1 MSRRKRRKP
10 PPESDTE
17 PYELDA
23 VVGEEVRNGTTF
35 FLVRWKGYGPESDD
49 WKKEEDVQ
57 APELVERFRAE
68 SQSATQGASSGPSAT
83 DMAGTVSGFG
93 RLNRKRSS
101 NKEGKRKK
109 AVYPEKSPTSPL
121 ASKLPRKQA
130 SSGLPLPEDD
140 NEVPATPQSTTPPIM
155 TVSPKFPDTMFG
167 PAIGSIYASPPIP
180 SAPVSRLPARGFAGR
195 GNCVDDTVADN
206 ALTASQ
212 HAPPDSGTVVRPLA
226 GKPSNSFRDAN
237 KRPRSLSLDTAETPS
252 KRKVTAS
259 SEDAALVPTKI
270 ADAHAQVIAD
280 EWNEVARQS
289 GVPEIAKITFINE
302 IDHEPVPPDINTLF
316 TYLEKD
322 CLSSVEVPN
331 PPKAETMPCIG
342 RHPAF
347 TDEIIIECGQD
358 CSAAS
363 NCKNRVTQLPR
374 TIPIEIFKTVERG
387 WAARSAVPLVR
398 GQVLGLYT
406 GSRSTAS
413 KLIGA
418 DAAYIF
424 QLDMDEPQD
433 ADPSLVYSVDA
444 FRSGNWTRYINHSC
458 SPNTAIIPVAR
469 GSAHE
474 SLPYTLAFVAT
485 QDIVP
490 LAELTL
496 DYDPSEAKTFAR
508 KKYRGKSRSKILKRK
523 RNQTPCKCGTLQC
536 RGWLPQM

>member
-1 MSRRKRRKP
+1 MGRRKGRTP

-23 VVGEEVRNGTTF
+23 VVGEEVRNGVTF

-68 SQSATQGASSGPSAT
+68 PQNATQGASSGPSAT
-83 DMAGTVSGFG
+83 DMAGTVSAFG
-93 RLNRKRSS
+93 RSNRKRSS
-101 NKEGKRKK
+101 NNEGKRKK

-121 ASKLPRKQA
+121 ASKLPDSKQA
-130 SSGLPLPEDD
+130 SSGLPLPEND
-140 NEVPATPQSTTPPIM
+140 NGV
-155 TVSPKFPDTMFG
+155 
-167 PAIGSIYASPPIP
+167 PAIGSIYASPPIA

-195 GNCVDDTVADN
+195 GNRVDDTVADN
-206 ALTASQ
+206 AALTASQ

-252 KRKVTAS
+252 KRKFTAF
-259 SEDAALVPTKI
+259 SEDAAALVPTKI
-270 ADAHAQVIAD
+270 VDAHAQVIAD

-289 GVPEIAKITFINE
+289 GVPENAKITFINE

-322 CLSSVEVPN
+322 CLSSVQVPN

-342 RHPAF
+342 RHSAF
-347 TDEIIIECGQD
+347 TDEGLFTFDTNCKIIIECGQD

-363 NCKNRVTQLPR
+363 SCENRVTQLPR
-374 TIPIEIFKTVERG
+374 TIPIEIFKTAERG

-406 GSRSTAS
+406 GLIISRTTAS

-458 SPNTAIIPVAR
+458 SPNTAIITVAR

-485 QDIVP
+485 QNIVP

-496 DYDPSEAKTFAR
+496 DYDPSEAKKFAE
-508 KKYRGKSRSKILKRK
+508 KKYREKSRSKILKRK